1 MSVDDWARQ
10 EAKRLV
16 EVSEPSVRNG
26 VCLVCGGAVLNAGE
40 HIDPER
46 HEAGRVEQGIV
57 HAFSALLSDEAVEA
71 VRAELHYRLRTDHGH
86 TTRQEAQVCKTCLRR
101 AEVLAPIA
109 VQAAIDA
116 VAKEARND

>member
-1 MSVDDWARQ
+1 MSVDDWAQ
-10 EAKRLV
+10 EQAKRLA

-26 VCLVCGGAVLNAGE
+26 VCLVCGGAVLNVGE

-71 VRAELHYRLRTDHGH
+71 AARVLAGDFEPDAGELHETRLM
-86 TTRQEAQVCKTCLRR
+86 L
-101 AEVLAPIA
+101 
-109 VQAAIDA
+109 QAAIDA
-116 VAKEARND
+116 VTKEVSND